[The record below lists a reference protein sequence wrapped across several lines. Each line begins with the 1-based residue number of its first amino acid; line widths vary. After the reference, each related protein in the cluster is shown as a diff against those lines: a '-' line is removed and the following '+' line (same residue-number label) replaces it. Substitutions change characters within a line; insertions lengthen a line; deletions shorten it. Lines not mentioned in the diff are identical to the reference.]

1 MRRGCER
8 LPIFE
13 QAAWRRVNDPDWQ
26 DGLLVSVSE
35 AGLAMLTGP
44 QHSLLPGSRIRL
56 RLQRRRR
63 LQPIEVTR
71 VDHLSGTMDLVAGE
85 YPPPIGAG
93 RARAPEQQGRPAAGN
108 T

>member
-8 LPIFE
+8 LPVFE

-35 AGLAMLTGP
+35 AGLAILTGP

-56 RLQRRRR
+56 RLQRRQR
-63 LQPIEVTR
+63 LQPVRVIR

-85 YPPPIGAG
+85 YASPTRTGGVGAL
-93 RARAPEQQGRPAAGN
+93 EQQVRPASPN